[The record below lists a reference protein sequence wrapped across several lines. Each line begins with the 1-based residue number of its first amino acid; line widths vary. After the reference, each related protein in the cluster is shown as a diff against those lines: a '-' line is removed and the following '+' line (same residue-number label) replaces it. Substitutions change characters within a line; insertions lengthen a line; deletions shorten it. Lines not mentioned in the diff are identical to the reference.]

1 MGPAGTQ
8 TDNLETEIMTVD
20 MVTHIY
26 NPSIQESETRGP
38 EIQSQSGQRETLP
51 SNTEKQ
57 HSNQSQ
63 TKPSLL
69 EHPGPHRDPEI
80 TYKI

>member
-26 NPSIQESETRGP
+26 NPSIQGQED
-38 EIQSQSGQRETLP
+38 QKFKASQGF
-51 SNTEKQ
+51 K
-57 HSNQSQ
+57 H
-63 TKPSLL
+63 
-69 EHPGPHRDPEI
+69 
-80 TYKI
+80 

>member
-38 EIQSQSGQRETLP
+38 EIHHVL
-51 SNTEKQ
+51 
-57 HSNQSQ
+57 
-63 TKPSLL
+63 TKTGIP
-69 EHPGPHRDPEI
+69 DI
-80 TYKI
+80 M

>member
-26 NPSIQESETRGP
+26 NPSIQGSETRGP

-51 SNTEKQ
+51 SNTENNTATKAKP
-57 HSNQSQ
+57 NQVC
-63 TKPSLL
+63 
-69 EHPGPHRDPEI
+69 
-80 TYKI
+80 